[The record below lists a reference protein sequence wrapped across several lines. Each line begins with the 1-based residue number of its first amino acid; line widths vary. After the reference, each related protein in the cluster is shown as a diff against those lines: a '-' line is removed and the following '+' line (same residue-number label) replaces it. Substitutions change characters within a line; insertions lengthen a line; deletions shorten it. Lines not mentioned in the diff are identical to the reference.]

1 MKKLHEKGNRQR
13 LGRYAAVCAACI
25 MFWATGINGWAART
39 GNIRIDNVNIRSE
52 ASTESSRVC
61 KLPINTTV
69 NVVEEA
75 TGSDGNVWYSITFTL
90 EGAEKAG
97 WIRSDMLTV
106 SETEE
111 PEGTGEEGEG
121 NSAAES
127 AAYTIQEPIES
138 YDVSD
143 VLIQTA
149 ISVEGQSYTAWQ
161 VDPSL
166 TGDQE
171 LYLVSAARAD
181 GSIGWFYYDPT
192 EETFQR
198 DLGQFSHSQNAEPE
212 GLIAALQEELTKQ
225 QELSEEQLGMRLY
238 IIIGL
243 AVLCVIFLTLAIVFG
258 LKYRN
263 AAYEYYE
270 EDDDEDDDDDDDFFT
285 AVKKK
290 QAESKAEEIAEEELP
305 AIDMSAVLEV
315 EEEVRKEKED
325 KEPEDFDI
333 EILDWEDLG
342 L

>member
-1 MKKLHEKGNRQR
+1 
-13 LGRYAAVCAACI
+13 
-25 MFWATGINGWAART
+25 
-39 GNIRIDNVNIRSE
+39 
-52 ASTESSRVC
+52 
-61 KLPINTTV
+61 
-69 NVVEEA
+69 
-75 TGSDGNVWYSITFTL
+75 
-90 EGAEKAG
+90 
-97 WIRSDMLTV
+97 
-106 SETEE
+106 
-111 PEGTGEEGEG
+111 
-121 NSAAES
+121 
-127 AAYTIQEPIES
+127 
-138 YDVSD
+138 
-143 VLIQTA
+143 LIQTA